1 MSEKFEKISVICLE
15 KGKYDLP
22 SNVKVYSLGKE
33 SGRSKIKYV
42 KNFLNFILG
51 LHKDYDAVFVHM
63 NQEYVLIGGFFWKL
77 MRKKVYMWRN
87 HRSESICTDIA
98 SVFVIKFCTSKYS
111 YTAKYKTILML
122 GIDTN
127 DFKYQISNTKLN
139 KIKFCSWVE
148 LVLLKT

>member
-1 MSEKFEKISVICLE
+1 MRLLVVTQKIDQNDPILGFFHNWVLKLSEKFEKISVICLE

-77 MRKKVYMWRN
+77 MRK
-87 HRSESICTDIA
+87 
-98 SVFVIKFCTSKYS
+98 
-111 YTAKYKTILML
+111 
-122 GIDTN
+122 
-127 DFKYQISNTKLN
+127 
-139 KIKFCSWVE
+139 
-148 LVLLKT
+148 